1 MLEIMYVSVWGTYLR
16 WYENADETKPEI
28 EIGSN
33 QKGPDGID
41 LHFSLAIWKGFSI
54 LAESIAFRHHSHK
67 NRANPYAE
75 RMR

>member
-41 LHFSLAIWKGFSI
+41 LHFSLAICKGIFDFGREHCVSTSFS
-54 LAESIAFRHHSHK
+54 
-67 NRANPYAE
+67 
-75 RMR
+75 